1 MIAHSNISSYIHTP
15 TNTPTQYVY
24 TPTVYADLQI
34 LEQQR
39 QESERQLQSARLHQ
53 KQKLAEQQQL
63 EGKLLELKSQ
73 NGGMRAE
80 LQRASAE
87 LALRHRELQDAQ
99 TNADT
104 SRKDTDRFDGKL
116 KRVIGWVEVIALRVC
131 FLGHLFY
138 YVCISIQKSFLNSVF
153 FYYISLP
160 CTLSYN
166 K

>member
-1 MIAHSNISSYIHTP
+1 MFVDIMNVGIFCTNPLCCLGGGEVHSNALALYIYFLFDNSMLTQHLFSHSYPHKYN
-15 TNTPTQYVY
+15 NT
-24 TPTVYADLQI
+24 TVYADLQI

-116 KRVIGWVEVIALRVC
+116 KRVIG
-131 FLGHLFY
+131 
-138 YVCISIQKSFLNSVF
+138 
-153 FYYISLP
+153 
-160 CTLSYN
+160 
-166 K
+166 

>member
-1 MIAHSNISSYIHTP
+1 M
-15 TNTPTQYVY
+15 
-24 TPTVYADLQI
+24 
-34 LEQQR
+34 
-39 QESERQLQSARLHQ
+39 
-53 KQKLAEQQQL
+53 AEQQQL

-131 FLGHLFY
+131 FLGHLFF
-138 YVCISIQKSFLNSVF
+138 VCISIQKSFLNSVF
-153 FYYISLP
+153 FYYISFP

>member
-1 MIAHSNISSYIHTP
+1 MHRNSITIVRSISLP
-15 TNTPTQYVY
+15 TFIPKQYNNT
-24 TPTVYADLQI
+24 TVYADLQI

-39 QESERQLQSARLHQ
+39 QESERMLQSARLHQ

-80 LQRASAE
+80 LKRASAE
-87 LALRHRELQDAQ
+87 LAQRHRELQDAQ

-116 KRVIGWVEVIALRVC
+116 KRVIGWVWLSYLRALWTY
-131 FLGHLFY
+131 FY
-138 YVCISIQKSFLNSVF
+138 SKYQFLNLYIYF
-153 FYYISLP
+153 FHFLVS
-160 CTLSYN
+160 SYN

>member
-1 MIAHSNISSYIHTP
+1 MHSIFLYFICFLAHSTSLLTFIPLIPHAIH
-15 TNTPTQYVY
+15 

-63 EGKLLELKSQ
+63 ESKLLELKSQ

-80 LQRASAE
+80 LTRASAE

-116 KRVIGWVEVIALRVC
+116 KRVIG
-131 FLGHLFY
+131 
-138 YVCISIQKSFLNSVF
+138 
-153 FYYISLP
+153 
-160 CTLSYN
+160 
-166 K
+166 